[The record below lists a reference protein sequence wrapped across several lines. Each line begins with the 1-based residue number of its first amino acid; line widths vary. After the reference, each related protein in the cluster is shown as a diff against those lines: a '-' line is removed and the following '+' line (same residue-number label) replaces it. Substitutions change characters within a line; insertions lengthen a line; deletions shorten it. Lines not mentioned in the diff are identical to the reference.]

1 MRPVFGEFLG
11 PAGEHIAAAASF
23 RGDLPYAAQCQAV
36 RQLDRLVATLARYL
50 GDLPLPDPFDPARDP
65 QSGARTRAAPARLAL
80 DRAARS
86 LRQAAAGAGG
96 TGTGDGHPVAGHLS
110 AAAGYLAAGRDLL
123 HTHFTDS
130 STGLQTPTSWWAP
143 VITSGPVT
151 AALLSEL
158 ASCTHGLASW
168 IAQLAVRPRTSPGAP
183 TAALL
188 ALRDAEP
195 WLRQA
200 AAAMQTAQRQ
210 RYPPAD
216 RKLLAAIPASTPPP
230 RPALDADEPVA
241 VLCERIPLTAERLGH
256 AALAVAAGAR
266 WSPAATSLSWRRDAL
281 ASAITSHASELILR
295 TLAERAG
302 QLGMEPLFGARLRT
316 AAGHMAEAWQSW
328 RAVAGQWDIVTTGA
342 VRSAGLTPVA
352 AEIADLALRA
362 GRLAYRNPHWTPA
375 CSHASHSR
383 DPADLAH
390 APGDIITVLAT
401 VHHATD
407 AIGRIAAS
415 DRDAVTAA
423 AAENRLYVPVRLL
436 SDKYDIPHPYT
447 PAPRPHTEALL
458 AAYHTTAKTA
468 SRATA
473 FLDDLAVAADAPSSL
488 LAAARQASTTTR
500 PSPGRQDNQRAPA
513 QPPIVTPVPG
523 WTEHALHNLQIRD
536 PALLLRAAV
545 VDQAARD
552 LIDEATTKAGN
563 RHTVTMP
570 VPEPRSGGRQAP
582 RPPALASQDRPPTP
596 QATHTNRQR
605 ASAAPAA
612 PVHGI
617 PTTPPRSRVT
627 HRGGPQAVPGAGP
640 M

>member
-23 RGDLPYAAQCQAV
+23 RGELPYAAQCQAV
-36 RQLDRLVATLARYL
+36 RQLDIIVATLARYM
-50 GDLPLPDPFDPARDP
+50 GDLSLPDPFGPARESR
-65 QSGARTRAAPARLAL
+65 SGARTRAAPARLAL

-86 LRQAAAGAGG
+86 LRPGVGG
-96 TGTGDGHPVAGHLS
+96 TDTDQGHPVVGHLS
-110 AAAGYLAAGRDLL
+110 AAADYLAAGRDLL

-130 STGLQTPTSWWAP
+130 GTGLQTPTSWWAP

-158 ASCTHGLASW
+158 ANYTHDLASW
-168 IAQLAVRPRTSPGAP
+168 IAQLAIRPRASPGAP

-210 RYPPAD
+210 RFPPAD
-216 RKLLAAIPASTPPP
+216 RKLLGAIPTSIPPP
-230 RPALDADEPVA
+230 RPALGADEPVA
-241 VLCERIPLTAERLGH
+241 VLCERIPLTAERLRH
-256 AALAVAAGAR
+256 AALAFSADAR
-266 WSPAATSLSWRRDAL
+266 WSAAATSLSWRRDAL
-281 ASAITSHASELILR
+281 ASAITSHASDLVLR

-316 AAGHMAEAWQSW
+316 AAWHMVEAWQSW

-342 VRSAGLTPVA
+342 VRGAGLTPVA
-352 AEIADLALRA
+352 AEIGDLALRA
-362 GRLAYRNPHWTPA
+362 GRLAYRNAHWTPA
-375 CSHASHSR
+375 CSHASLSR
-383 DPADLAH
+383 DPADLAY
-390 APGDIITVLAT
+390 APGDIIIVLAT

-407 AIGRIAAS
+407 AIGRILAS
-415 DRDAVTAA
+415 DRDAVTVA

-458 AAYHTTAKTA
+458 TAYHTAAKAA

-473 FLDDLAVAADAPSSL
+473 FLDDLAADADAPSSL
-488 LAAARQASTTTR
+488 LAIARQASTATR
-500 PSPGRQDNQRAPA
+500 RSPGRQDNQRAHA

-523 WTEHALHNLQIRD
+523 WIEHTLHNLQIRD

-545 VDQAARD
+545 
-552 LIDEATTKAGN
+552 IDEAAHELVAEAVAKTQSRDVVANQTSRSAQVAAAQQDLRCTPRAAQPMKDQVSPAIPRFGSATVKRTSKRTDHSCSTT
-563 RHTVTMP
+563 R
-570 VPEPRSGGRQAP
+570 R
-582 RPPALASQDRPPTP
+582 
-596 QATHTNRQR
+596 
-605 ASAAPAA
+605 
-612 PVHGI
+612 
-617 PTTPPRSRVT
+617 
-627 HRGGPQAVPGAGP
+627 
-640 M
+640 